1 MSLADQ
7 ILTDVD
13 DVFLDLDDFAQ
24 TVLRYIG
31 GDVGNT
37 KTFTAVVT
45 LDPAAVDDDRGRGYV
60 HRATM
65 VMNADIA
72 IVEGDAIKV
81 GELRYEVVTKGD
93 PQYGMR
99 TVSLIRYKAETKG
112 AKPLRNGDL

>member
-1 MSLADQ
+1 MTLASQ

-13 DVFLDLDDFAQ
+13 EVFLDLDDFAQ
-24 TVLRYIG
+24 AVLRYVG
-31 GDVGNT
+31 GDASNT

-45 LDPAAVDDDRGRGYV
+45 LDPAAVDDGRGRGYA

-65 VMNADIA
+65 VMNSDIP
-72 IVEGDAIKV
+72 ICEGDAIKV

-99 TVSLIRYKAETKG
+99 TVVLNRYQPEVRGGKVF
-112 AKPLRNGDL
+112 RNGDL